1 VPTISEFI
9 RLLREAGFVLREH
22 RKKHDLWEHPTSGR
36 RIMVPRHGGQE
47 LSAGLFHRMLRDAGL
62 K

>member
-1 VPTISEFI
+1 MPTISELV

-22 RKKHDLWEHPTSGR
+22 RKKHDLWAHPSSR
-36 RIMVPRHGGQE
+36 RRVMVPRHGKQE